1 MHYALISTFLKKLN
15 DQKSSGLDS
24 AEPGAKKN
32 KTKQKKYTKFDCRSE
47 ARSCLNKD
55 VT

>member
-24 AEPGAKKN
+24 AEPGAKK
-32 KTKQKKYTKFDCRSE
+32 TKQHKRST
-47 ARSCLNKD
+47 LNLTVDLKQD
-55 VT
+55 HA